1 MRAEWLG
8 DQKLVRTEGASGT
21 ADIYLEQKG
30 WLKLLQFRGL
40 ILLSHLLLRC
50 MAVHESG
57 VYAGTL

>member
-40 ILLSHLLLRC
+40 ILLSHLLRC
-50 MAVHESG
+50 MAVHEKG
-57 VYAGTL
+57 VYGSTL